1 MIFETGFSAEALSG
15 AILPKIAVISH
26 SHPSLSKGGA
36 EISAYALFRGLRQI
50 GVDAIYI
57 GACNAADRG
66 RLAFADEHE
75 FAVIYEGERYDHFYH
90 LAPAGVAEQL
100 VAILK
105 REGVGLSNFHHFF
118 NLGLNALRAVKA
130 LPGMRSFLTIH
141 EFLAICQNH
150 GQMITR
156 QAQILCEGASNESC
170 ATCFPEH
177 LRTQFAMR
185 RETMLDA
192 FGDFDGFVSPSRF
205 LAGRFTDWG
214 LDPARMSVVENGLLA
229 PSGHA
234 PRPPKTDA
242 SWTFG
247 FFGQIN
253 PFKGVDVL
261 LDAAELIAEDKA
273 LAKRVRLR
281 IHGNLIGQTKE
292 FTERFEASLKA
303 HAFLTYAGAYNN
315 NSVHRLMSE
324 CDYVVI
330 PSKWWENS
338 PVVIQEA
345 YGAGAP
351 VICTGIGGMAEKVP
365 DGVSGLHFRLGD
377 AADFLRAM
385 RTAADPANA
394 AILRA
399 GIPPVISA
407 AEMARQYCAVFAGPA
422 AASVGMEVPAAAGV
436 GMEVPAAAGIGME
449 APALLPEP
457 ALLLPEFN
465 ASFAEMPIA
474 ETPEFE
480 ASAIEMPPLQPV
492 PAE

>member
-1 MIFETGFSAEALSG
+1 MTALPRSFDAASALGS
-15 AILPKIAVISH
+15 LPKVAVVAH
-26 SHPSLSKGGA
+26 SHPSISKGGA

-50 GVDAIYI
+50 GVDAIFI
-57 GACNAADRG
+57 GACSAADRG
-66 RLAFADEHE
+66 RLAFADENE
-75 FAVIYEGERYDHFYH
+75 FAVFTESERYDHFYH
-90 LAPAGVAEQL
+90 VAPRSTSDQL
-100 VAILK
+100 VAIL
-105 REGVGLSNFHHFF
+105 RAQGVGIVNFHHFY

-130 LPGMRSFLTIH
+130 LPGVRCYLTIH

-156 QAQILCEGASNESC
+156 QAQILCEGASNEAC
-170 ATCFPEH
+170 GTCFPEH
-177 LRTQFAMR
+177 LRSQFAMR

-229 PSGHA
+229 ATVPTRG
-234 PRPPKTDA
+234 PKTDKT
-242 SWTFG
+242 WTFG

-253 PFKGVDVL
+253 PFKGVDL
-261 LDAAELIAEDKA
+261 LLEAAALMAEDET
-273 LAKRVRLR
+273 LARRVRLR
-281 IHGNLIGQTKE
+281 IHGNLIGQTRD
-292 FTERFEASLKA
+292 FTDRFEAALKA
-303 HAFLTYAGAYNN
+303 HPFLTYAGAYNN
-315 NSVHRLMSE
+315 ASVHRLMSE

-377 AADFLRAM
+377 AADLLRAV
-385 RTAADPANA
+385 RTAADPGNA
-394 AILRA
+394 AVLRA

-407 AEMARQYCAVFAGPA
+407 AEMARQYCGVFAGA
-422 AASVGMEVPAAAGV
+422 AA
-436 GMEVPAAAGIGME
+436 
-449 APALLPEP
+449 APEDVLA
-457 ALLLPEFN
+457 
-465 ASFAEMPIA
+465 FAEPHA
-474 ETPEFE
+474 
-480 ASAIEMPPLQPV
+480 
-492 PAE
+492 